1 VHGQQQQFVARP
13 SEQTSITGQAIEQ
26 AMYGRPMKAWLKSA
40 DLRLLFELCIV
51 GVLVV
56 VFLKIAHE
64 ASDGTEDLDRAI
76 LLALRNAPDDPLGGE
91 SVQAAML
98 HLTGLGSSVVTG
110 LITLIA
116 VSFLALAG
124 RWRYAALVLGAVLGT
139 LFVMLAL
146 KGLYD
151 RPRPPF
157 VTHLDPQSDESF
169 PSGHSMIASALYLTL
184 ATLIARA
191 LPQRRLRVFTIAT
204 GAVLALAIGV
214 SRLYMGVHYPTD
226 VLAGWTV
233 GCAWALVCGIAA
245 RKLAPKVG
253 EHEPTPATDDT

>member
-1 VHGQQQQFVARP
+1 MRGLKNVG
-13 SEQTSITGQAIEQ
+13 
-26 AMYGRPMKAWLKSA
+26 WLKSA
-40 DLRLLFELCIV
+40 DLRLLAELCVV
-51 GVLVV
+51 GLLVV

-64 ASDGTEDLDRAI
+64 ASDGVEDLDRAI
-76 LLALRNAPDDPLGGE
+76 LLALRNASNDPIGGE
-91 SVQAAML
+91 GVQAAML
-98 HLTGLGSSVVTG
+98 HITGLGSSVVTG

-116 VSFLALAG
+116 VLFLAIAG
-124 RWRYAALVLGAVLGT
+124 RWRYAGIVLAAACGT
-139 LFVMLAL
+139 LLAMLAL

-191 LPQRRLRVFTIAT
+191 LPTRRLRIFTIAT
-204 GAVLALAIGV
+204 GATLALMIGL

-233 GCAWALVCGIAA
+233 GCAWALLCGIAA
-245 RKLAPKVG
+245 RKLAPKVA
-253 EHEPTPATDDT
+253 EHEPTPATDDV

>member
-1 VHGQQQQFVARP
+1 
-13 SEQTSITGQAIEQ
+13 
-26 AMYGRPMKAWLKSA
+26 MKKPAWWSSA
-40 DLRLLFELCIV
+40 DLRLLVELCAV
-51 GVLVV
+51 GLLVV
-56 VFLKIAHE
+56 IFLKIAHE
-64 ASDGTEDLDRAI
+64 ASDGVEDLDRAI
-76 LLALRNAPDDPLGGE
+76 LLALRHSADDPIGGKG
-91 SVQAAML
+91 VQAAML
-98 HLTGLGSSVVTG
+98 HITGLGSSVVTG

-124 RWRYAALVLGAVLGT
+124 RLRYAALVLGAAVGT
-139 LFVMLAL
+139 LLVMLAL

-191 LPQRRLRVFTIAT
+191 LPRRRLRIFTIAT
-204 GAVLALAIGV
+204 GAVLALMIGV

-233 GCAWALVCGIAA
+233 GCAWALICGIAA
-245 RKLAPKVG
+245 RKFMASVAKR
-253 EHEPTPATDDT
+253 EPTPATDDT

>member
-1 VHGQQQQFVARP
+1 MRRP
-13 SEQTSITGQAIEQ
+13 
-26 AMYGRPMKAWLKSA
+26 AWLKSA
-40 DLRLLFELCIV
+40 DLRLLAELCAI

-64 ASDGTEDLDRAI
+64 ASDGVENLDRAI
-76 LLALRNAPDDPLGGE
+76 LLALRTAPDDPIGGDA
-91 SVQAAML
+91 VQAAML
-98 HLTGLGSSVVTG
+98 HITGLGSSVVTG

-116 VSFLALAG
+116 VLFLAIAG
-124 RWRYAALVLGAVLGT
+124 RWRYAGLVLAAAIGT
-139 LFVMLAL
+139 LLAMLAL

-191 LPQRRLRVFTIAT
+191 LPTRRLRVFTIAT
-204 GAVLALAIGV
+204 GAALALMIGI

-233 GCAWALVCGIAA
+233 GCAWALMCGIMA
-245 RKLAPKVG
+245 RKLAPKVA
-253 EHEPTPATDDT
+253 EHEPAPAPATDD